1 MPAAIPIVAAVIGAG
16 AAIYSSEKAAGAQR
30 DAEKAARQQQAV
42 QAGLLAADADNRT
55 HLQAQQLAAQQAA
68 QEKQLA
74 AQLAAQEAEAE
85 KLRKSMQK
93 SMQTQTAMQANA
105 NAAISKYQQESKGGQ
120 SGTLLTGP
128 TGVDPATLTLG
139 KSTLLGA

>member
-1 MPAAIPIVAAVIGAG
+1 MTAAIPIVAAVIGAG

-85 KLRKSMQK
+85 KLRKSMQ
-93 SMQTQTAMQANA
+93 TQTAMQANA